1 MSPYGL
7 HKLGRFGD
15 EIEFGTN
22 EFDRVTRIVAA
33 SLRRTTGGL
42 ELAEDV
48 VRRARYGRR
57 NDTDVV
63 LAYDERTGLPA
74 LLLPAHPRVP
84 VATGIGWLTTRAR
97 TPWLQARLAA
107 RSLPAAAAVWA
118 QSRPVLPI
126 IGREWSVGTSR
137 LHYIPLGIDAEFY
150 TEQDEPDEPG
160 VIVSAGEDRYR
171 DHDLL
176 IEAVR
181 RVRGNHRA
189 TLRLATSIKV
199 VLPPELGILYTGRLD
214 GRIRNW
220 YRQASVVAI
229 ALHPTVTGSGLT
241 VALEAMASRRAV
253 VMTDNPGVSDYVR
266 HGITGLLVPPGDPAA
281 FARAIDELLTDDDRR
296 AAMGAAA
303 AAAVRTHFTTD
314 HMAESLAKM
323 LNSI

>member
-1 MSPYGL
+1 M
-7 HKLGRFGD
+7 
-15 EIEFGTN
+15 
-22 EFDRVTRIVAA
+22 
-33 SLRRTTGGL
+33 
-42 ELAEDV
+42 
-48 VRRARYGRR
+48 
-57 NDTDVV
+57 
-63 LAYDERTGLPA
+63 
-74 LLLPAHPRVP
+74 
-84 VATGIGWLTTRAR
+84 
-97 TPWLQARLAA
+97 
-107 RSLPAAAAVWA
+107 
-118 QSRPVLPI
+118 LPI